1 MKVPFLRD
9 LLMSDSIHIGSNI
22 TFDNLTPVSTYLGK
36 PGDPGQGGLE
46 MPEYARRQEQF
57 RQAELG
63 ALRDTPYF
71 IDRAEALYGYPHF
84 VCDTGG
90 SICEW
95 VDPEDPQD
103 PLLKSLAESCL
114 MVWIKGSED
123 HTAELVRRFDK
134 APKPMAY
141 QPEFLMTCWAEY
153 LRENNL
159 QEADVD
165 PDDFI
170 RWTYARALNHR
181 QPRYAAMAENWGI
194 TVEAEDMATV
204 RDQADFIDVV
214 GKGLEVKA

>member
-1 MKVPFLRD
+1 MPAGKNSSAKPSLA
-9 LLMSDSIHIGSNI
+9 HCA
-22 TFDNLTPVSTYLGK
+22 TPPISST
-36 PGDPGQGGLE
+36 GLKHCMATRISCAILE
-46 MPEYARRQEQF
+46 GR
-57 RQAELG
+57 
-63 ALRDTPYF
+63 
-71 IDRAEALYGYPHF
+71 F
-84 VCDTGG
+84 VNG
-90 SICEW
+90 